1 MNPLRLGFPA
11 TPLHEA
17 AAAAVARV
25 LEAHDHE
32 VAFLPLADAASLGGI
47 DLFVAAWL
55 PHGDVAPPYA
65 GPTYASMQPLGLLY
79 RPSLVWCVLADAPVS
94 IEHLVGSTGLDRR
107 IVVPADTP
115 VAEASARVLA
125 AYGLA
130 DAGYTI
136 DPVPEPEAF
145 AWAQAA
151 AHTHVVPLTRP
162 HELLHTGAWRELADP
177 RAALGAEQQARILL
191 RDGLRESLDRDLLDE
206 LDELTLG
213 NKVVSA
219 MAHAIRLEGM
229 SAEAAADAWQ
239 RGKLSPRG

>member
-1 MNPLRLGFPA
+1 MDPLRLGFAA
-11 TPLHEA
+11 TSLHEA

-32 VAFLPLADAASLGGI
+32 VDFVPLPPAAPLDGI

-55 PHGDVAPPYA
+55 PSGDAACDASRSA
-65 GPTYASMQPLGLLY
+65 GMQPLGVLY
-79 RPSLVWCVLADAPVS
+79 RPALVWCVLADAPAR
-94 IEHLVGSTGLDRR
+94 IDELAACPELDRR
-107 IVVPADTP
+107 IVVPADTQ
-115 VAEASARVLA
+115 VAVAAARVLE

-130 DAGYTI
+130 DAGYVI
-136 DPVPEPEAF
+136 DPLPEPEAF

-151 AHTHVVPLTRP
+151 DLTRIVPLTRP
-162 HELLHTGAWRELADP
+162 HELLHTRTWRVLADP
-177 RAALGAEQQARILL
+177 LAALGVEQQARILL
-191 RDGLRESLDRDLLDE
+191 RAGLRETFDRDLIDE

-219 MAHAIRLEGM
+219 MAHAIRQGGM

-239 RGKLSPRG
+239 RGKLTPRG